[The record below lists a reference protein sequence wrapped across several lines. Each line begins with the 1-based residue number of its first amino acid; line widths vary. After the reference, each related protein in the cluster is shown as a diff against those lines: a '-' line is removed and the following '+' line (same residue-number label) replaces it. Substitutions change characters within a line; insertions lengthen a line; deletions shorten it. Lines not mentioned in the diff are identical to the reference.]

1 MDKEN
6 ICISKQEY
14 EKLKKLEKVDH
25 DLLMSIAK
33 SLHEIEEG
41 KIERIL

>member
-1 MDKEN
+1 MEKDK
-6 ICISKQEY
+6 ICITKQEY
-14 EKLKKLEKVDH
+14 AKLKKLEKVDH
-25 DLLMSIAK
+25 DLIMSIAK